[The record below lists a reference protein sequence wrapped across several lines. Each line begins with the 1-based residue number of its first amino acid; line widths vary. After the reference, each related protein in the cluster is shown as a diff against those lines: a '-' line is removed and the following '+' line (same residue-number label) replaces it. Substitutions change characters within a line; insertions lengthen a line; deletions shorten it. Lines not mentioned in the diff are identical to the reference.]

1 MISTGP
7 YAQYCVMRRAA
18 ERVTVIPNHA
28 CAVTNLHDV
37 VYGVRGDRVERVLQV
52 AARGKVQ

>member
-1 MISTGP
+1 
-7 YAQYCVMRRAA
+7 MRLPPGTTPPRIG

-28 CAVTNLHDV
+28 CAVTNLHDKI
-37 VYGVRGDRVERVLQV
+37 YGVRHGRLEHLYKV

>member
-1 MISTGP
+1 MSTAAPAMPG
-7 YAQYCVMRRAA
+7 RASA
-18 ERVTVIPNHA
+18 SAVSIIPNHA

-37 VYGVRGDRVERVLQV
+37 VYGVRGDRVERVFEV